1 MMISSQG
8 KKQLSLTMQ
17 IWNWNGKKEQSGLR
31 TEWMSLFW
39 HGFFTIYAFGIRL
52 ETSLG
57 KPWVLID
64 AFFFFT
70 STISKRK
77 AFSQIVCLSRKIFN
91 FLFGFSE
98 TLHFTP
104 LINPSWVELSQEVV
118 QGAKTTVVCYESWWF
133 TLATTLCHSLWNL
146 SCYSMLLQKQL

>member
-1 MMISSQG
+1 
-8 KKQLSLTMQ
+8 MQ
-17 IWNWNGKKEQSGLR
+17 IWNWNGKKKSSNTKSE

-39 HGFFTIYAFGIRL
+39 HGFFTIYAFGIRF

-64 AFFFFT
+64 AFFFLL
-70 STISKRK
+70 RRYPK

-91 FLFGFSE
+91 FLFFGFSSE
-98 TLHFTP
+98 VLHFTP
-104 LINPSWVELSQEVV
+104 LINPSWVGTEKLRNRTVCV
-118 QGAKTTVVCYESWWF
+118 QGAKTTVCYESWWF

-146 SCYSMLLQKQL
+146 SSYFALLLQKQL